1 MRYLILLAFFV
12 TSLSCFGQKIINVKS
27 VKGMYIGSNT
37 ETPITVKEKALNN
50 AKVNALNKA
59 GIAEDISSY
68 NLLYRQGNNED
79 FQEIFDSQFQSEI
92 KGAIKSYEIIDE
104 KRSANEFG
112 NFVIEITI
120 NAKVIKY
127 NKNSDPSFTS
137 KIDGIKPMYNHEDT
151 LEFSLISSQDF
162 YLTIF
167 YLNDDEAGFIFPN
180 AQADAKLDSML
191 FRADEIYNFP
201 ISDSEYV
208 LTTKKREETN
218 RLIFVFTKEDYKF
231 ITQNTEGLTSSD
243 EIFEWIYS
251 ISPDRRTTN
260 HYSFTILKNN

>member
-1 MRYLILLAFFV
+1 MRHLILFAFVV
-12 TSLSCFGQKIINVKS
+12 TSLSCFGQKTINVS
-27 VKGMYIGSNT
+27 NVTGSYILSNN
-37 ETPITVKEKALNN
+37 ETLNYGRESALNN
-50 AKVNALNKA
+50 AKINALNKA

-68 NLLYRQGNNED
+68 NLLYRQGNNGD

-104 KRSANEFG
+104 KRSTNEFE

-137 KIDGIKPMYNHEDT
+137 KIDGILPVYNHEST

-167 YLNDDEAGFIFPN
+167 YINDDKSGLLYPN
-180 AQADAKLDSML
+180 SQEESKL
-191 FRADEIYNFP
+191 FNAEKIYNFP
-201 ISDSEYV
+201 YNSYYDLE
-208 LTTKKREETN
+208 TEKKEETN

-231 ITQNTEGLTSSD
+231 TTQNTDGLTSRD

-251 ISPDRRTTN
+251 ISPDRRTMN

>member
-1 MRYLILLAFFV
+1 MRHLILFAFVV
-12 TSLSCFGQKIINVKS
+12 TSLSCFGQKTINVS
-27 VKGMYIGSNT
+27 NVTGSYILSNN
-37 ETPITVKEKALNN
+37 ETLNYGRESAINN
-50 AKVNALNKA
+50 AKINALNKA

-68 NLLYRQGNNED
+68 NLLYRQGNNGD

-137 KIDGIKPMYNHEDT
+137 KIDGILPVYNHGST
-151 LEFSLISSQDF
+151 IEFSLISSQDF
-162 YLTIF
+162 YVTIF

-201 ISDSEYV
+201 ISDSFYE
-208 LTTKKREETN
+208 LTTEKREETN

-231 ITQNTEGLTSSD
+231 ITQNTEGLTSRD

-251 ISPDRRTTN
+251 ISPDRRTMN